1 MIYVYVWTDVATLQ
15 RTKTERMK
23 LLKQSPQGHLGCVFF
38 WDSAGP
44 LKASSMFWPLI
55 ELVSRIPCVKTEW
68 YWVKSTMKYTHTMSW
83 FQKHAHQRHELLHDI
98 HMYIWRFLKM
108 GVPQ

>member
-38 WDSAGP
+38 LG
-44 LKASSMFWPLI
+44 F
-55 ELVSRIPCVKTEW
+55 SRTPEGFKHVLA
-68 YWVKSTMKYTHTMSW
+68 TH
-83 FQKHAHQRHELLHDI
+83 
-98 HMYIWRFLKM
+98 
-108 GVPQ
+108 